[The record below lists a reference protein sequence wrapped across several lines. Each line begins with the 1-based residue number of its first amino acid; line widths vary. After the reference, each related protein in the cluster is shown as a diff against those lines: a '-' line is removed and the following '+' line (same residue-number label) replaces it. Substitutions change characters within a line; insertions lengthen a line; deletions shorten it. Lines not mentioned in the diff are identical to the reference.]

1 MKIKKKNFCF
11 LLGAALLASFSAGC
25 GNGSEEPASARQ
37 QAETE
42 ENEAEVSGNVQET
55 APGESIQTNGGE
67 SIALA
72 SLETISLTSLEHQDE
87 TSSTTVYYT
96 SEISPEAMTA
106 VYAALA
112 WN

>member
-67 SIALA
+67 
-72 SLETISLTSLEHQDE
+72 TISLTSLEHQDE